1 MSKNLRRGLVCF
13 VVTFLLFSIF
23 MPTGHTQETPP
34 KDPKDRRFVFR
45 PSCDKH
51 NLFGCNTL
59 REGVSRAVARNAG
72 FCLRD
77 HSVDVITLYANPFCV
92 GKTAFAVFAV
102 GPYATSS
109 SGGTCEKA
117 RSSSHQAGT
126 WDSSSGLGGRKPR
139 GASIWGGGARGV
151 VAFARRAGGGQ
162 RPKWERI
169 RRTISESV
177 IAATRRIWPP
187 QELQTRGSTS

>member
-1 MSKNLRRGLVCF
+1 VSKNLRRGLVCF

-92 GKTAFAVFAV
+92 GKTAFAV
-102 GPYATSS
+102 
-109 SGGTCEKA
+109 
-117 RSSSHQAGT
+117 
-126 WDSSSGLGGRKPR
+126 
-139 GASIWGGGARGV
+139 
-151 VAFARRAGGGQ
+151 
-162 RPKWERI
+162 
-169 RRTISESV
+169 
-177 IAATRRIWPP
+177 
-187 QELQTRGSTS
+187 